1 MRFQYAAD
9 YSVEVDEFDRAG
21 VFTPGWWAGEGSAAA
36 HAEVVEPSE
45 HEPATNGVRVR
56 VTIGKLKVV
65 MSLQQADEIRKACDM
80 YAQHCQHAHELE
92 QS

>member
-1 MRFQYAAD
+1 MRFQYAEAG
-9 YSVEVDEFDRAG
+9 YSVEVDEFDRAE

-36 HAEVVEPSE
+36 HAEVVDPVE
-45 HEPATNGVRVR
+45 HEHSTYGVRVR

-80 YAQHCQHAHELE
+80 YAHELE